1 MFRFKPHFTRLFLPV
16 ALIGFQVFA
25 AEALAQTARAT
36 FNYAPPIVTLTSD
49 RSLINACEG
58 DDASVQLTAKAS
70 SPNGN
75 PIRYSWKVAEG
86 RIDGEGPTV
95 TWILTGVRPG
105 QYKAYLIINTGD
117 GDETC
122 EVFANTIVAVRCAPK
137 PTCPNVSLICPDRIE
152 AGQPVTFTSTLTGG
166 TGNVSRVYSWT
177 VSAGRIIEGQG
188 TSSIRVETTGLEGQ
202 SLTASLSMAGYED
215 NCSASCTI
223 QFPIPL
229 TCHKF
234 DEFPDISRNDEKARL
249 DNFTIELQN
258 DPTSTAYVIIYP
270 GSRAPS
276 GPLQKRA
283 TRIVDYM
290 VNSRRIDSA
299 RIVTLI
305 GPPRSDLK
313 VELWNCPQGAAA
325 PTP

>member
-1 MFRFKPHFTRLFLPV
+1 MFRFKPHFTRLFLPF
-16 ALIGFQVFA
+16 ALIGLQVFA

-58 DDASVQLTAKAS
+58 DAASVQLTAKAS

-95 TWILTGVRPG
+95 TWNLTGVRPG
-105 QYKAYLIINTGD
+105 QYKAYLIINTGN

-122 EVFANTIVAVRCAPK
+122 EVFANTIVAVRCTPK

-152 AGQPVTFTSTLTGG
+152 AGQPVTFASTLTGG
-166 TGNVSRVYSWT
+166 TGNVSRVYNWT

-229 TCHKF
+229 SCRKF

-270 GSRAPS
+270 GSRAAS

-299 RIVTLI
+299 RIVTLV